1 MDNSSKLTGELL
13 YIVPEERAINYLWEN
28 NARKIPKN
36 VQIVSIEDAIENKE
50 CFFDKSNIEL
60 NTIWVKHPY
69 KQKYIDLIQSEENII
84 QSKLD
89 AFGIIVKHLGV
100 KEFETTYATEVI
112 SEREISVNGEIGYKV
127 LNTNAEVKITNNDTK
142 TAKYYRHEKFS
153 GNFTE
158 DSYLKAIEQ
167 AKLFGLNDDRDI
179 AYLLEV
185 RNPTD
190 NNLLTSRYVTF
201 ELTEEINKK
210 IDIAF
215 SLSGLNLFKIS
226 SKYNETLKTKKT
238 ITIKSNLIF

>member
-1 MDNSSKLTGELL
+1 MVFGFVALAFFSPEMSFGSLYCFRFMGPNNLSIKASSSSSL
-13 YIVPEERAINYLWEN
+13 IRYL
-28 NARKIPKN
+28 R
-36 VQIVSIEDAIENKE
+36 VS
-50 CFFDKSNIEL
+50 
-60 NTIWVKHPY
+60 V
-69 KQKYIDLIQSEENII
+69 
-84 QSKLD
+84 D

-142 TAKYYRHEKFS
+142 TAKYHRHEKFS

-215 SLSGLNLFKIS
+215 SLSSLNLFKIG